1 MFTYAEEG
9 RLHWSQSG
17 CVNRQG
23 VSGKFQISSKVATD
37 HTGETTDRVALRT
50 NPESVP
56 NQERFSKNSLNWA
69 SEISEGLPC
78 YSTIALVE

>member
-56 NQERFSKNSLNWA
+56 NQERDLR
-69 SEISEGLPC
+69 G
-78 YSTIALVE
+78 IAVLQYNRLGRVG

>member
-9 RLHWSQSG
+9 RLHRSQSG

-37 HTGETTDRVALRT
+37 HMGETTDRVALRT

-56 NQERFSKNSLNWA
+56 NQERDLR
-69 SEISEGLPC
+69 G
-78 YSTIALVE
+78 IAVLQYNRLGRVG